1 MRECEKILKRC
12 AATKEETEKRK
23 RKIIE
28 QKMFKSQKPL
38 NEKLKE
44 LVDDLTLAQL
54 KNVKIWEDLAN
65 RNLGDMHCPPNSN

>member
-1 MRECEKILKRC
+1 
-12 AATKEETEKRK
+12 
-23 RKIIE
+23 
-28 QKMFKSQKPL
+28 MFKSQKPL

-44 LVDDLTLAQL
+44 LVDDMTPAQL